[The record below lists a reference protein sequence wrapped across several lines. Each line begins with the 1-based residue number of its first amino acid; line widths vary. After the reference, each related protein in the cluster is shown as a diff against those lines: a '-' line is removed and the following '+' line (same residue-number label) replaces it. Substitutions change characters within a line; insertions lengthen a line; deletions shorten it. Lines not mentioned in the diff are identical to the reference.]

1 MRSEVGDHEGVWVL
15 LILRTVGSSEG
26 FKQQV
31 MIPDVALGRSL
42 HLLGRE
48 WTEG

>member
-1 MRSEVGDHEGVWVL
+1 MGSERLGDPEGVWVL

-31 MIPDVALGRSL
+31 MIPDVALGKITSSAWPRMD
-42 HLLGRE
+42 
-48 WTEG
+48 